1 MCLKKTKQKKNKKHQ
16 AALQTTFNVKN
27 RTINEKQFF
36 FALPQ
41 QKARSFTRL
50 ACVTGIFKG
59 MILHA

>member
-1 MCLKKTKQKKNKKHQ
+1 MLKKKKKKHE
-16 AALQTTFNVKN
+16 AAFQTKFNVKN
-27 RTINEKQFF
+27 RAINEKQIF